1 MSAMNMLFVGQVQI
15 VDKAT
20 GSDIFKSISA
30 VNDPISEVRKASGVA
45 TVHVPRLHVKIP
57 VQLVDTPTES
67 SMSMK
72 GD

>member
-1 MSAMNMLFVGQVQI
+1 MSTINMLFVGQVQV

-20 GSDIFKSISA
+20 ESDMSKSISA

-45 TVHVPRLHVKIP
+45 TVHVPRLNVKIP
-57 VQLVDTPTES
+57 VQLVDYPTES

-72 GD
+72 GE